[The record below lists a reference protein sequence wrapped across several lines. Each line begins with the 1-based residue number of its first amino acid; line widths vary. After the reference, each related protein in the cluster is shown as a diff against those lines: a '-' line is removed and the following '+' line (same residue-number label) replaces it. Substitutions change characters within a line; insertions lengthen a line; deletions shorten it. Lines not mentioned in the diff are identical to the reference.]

1 VLSLFWLCRWFMFF
15 QNWFSPLKI
24 VLFAS
29 LSILLSSSKPA
40 LNSYEPAYIP
50 GEEIRYRVHY
60 GFLTAGEAIMRLT
73 DKYYFVNKR
82 VCFRAEVIGNSK
94 GAFDKIVKI
103 RNVWGAYFDTIN
115 FQPQKAFRSIAENR
129 YRKKEE
135 TYFDY
140 EIKKA
145 SVKSEDDKAQLVD
158 ISPDIQDMVS
168 GYYFLRL
175 QNYDGLKKNDTLKM
189 KGIFENKTYDFR
201 ILYLGKEKVKTR
213 FGKAASFVISPI
225 MPENSFFRG
234 RHPIKMWI
242 SDDPNRIPLKIEA
255 ELLLGSVDLDIE
267 RYDNLKHPIQ
277 FD

>member
-1 VLSLFWLCRWFMFF
+1 MVLKHCFSPCKTILFWCMCL
-15 QNWFSPLKI
+15 LAG
-24 VLFAS
+24 AS
-29 LSILLSSSKPA
+29 RPA
-40 LNSYEPAYIP
+40 RQTYEPAYLP

-73 DKYYFVNKR
+73 DKYYLVNKR
-82 VCFRAEVIGNSK
+82 VCFRAEVIGNSR
-94 GAFDKIVKI
+94 GAFDRIVRI
-103 RNVWGAYFDTIN
+103 RNVWGAYFDTLY

-140 EIKKA
+140 ENKKA
-145 SVKSEDDKAQLVD
+145 SVKSEDDKAEIVT
-158 ISPDIQDMVS
+158 ISSDIQDMVS

-175 QNYDGLKKNDTLKM
+175 QNYEGLKKNDTLKM
-189 KGIFENKTYDFR
+189 KGIFESKTYDFN
-201 ILYLGKEKVKTR
+201 ILYLGKERVKTR

-225 MPENSFFRG
+225 MPENSLFRG
-234 RHPIKMWI
+234 KYPIKMWI

-255 ELLLGSVDLDIE
+255 ELLLGSVELDIE
-267 RYDNLKHPIQ
+267 QYQNLKHPIR